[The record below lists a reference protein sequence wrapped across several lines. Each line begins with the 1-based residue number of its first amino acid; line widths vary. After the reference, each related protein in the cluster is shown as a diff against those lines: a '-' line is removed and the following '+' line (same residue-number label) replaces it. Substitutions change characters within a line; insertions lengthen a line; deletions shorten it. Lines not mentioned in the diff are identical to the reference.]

1 MLQELLLNQA
11 KVINDFLAGRSKS
24 QREIN
29 STFSVA
35 GVIKRKDID
44 PSCLFG
50 QKHARAF
57 EGNKRETKQQ

>member
-1 MLQELLLNQA
+1 VLNQA
-11 KVINDFLAGRSKS
+11 KVINDSKS

-44 PSCLFG
+44 PSGLFG
-50 QKHARAF
+50 QKHAHAF
-57 EGNKRETKQQ
+57 EGNNKETKKQ